1 VYIGAIVTVAG
12 NGGAGGSNNS
22 SRTGAPVNAPQL
34 LLGAPFAYSEL
45 LGQTMVDRVVHRL
58 RAFGVEHVSVI
69 SEGVGN
75 KIAVLHDPQGSHG
88 FWSAWDSIVSRFLN
102 QGIEELLLLRLG
114 PYVEIDVPDLVRF
127 HHASA
132 DPLTQVYDSKGP
144 LDLVLV
150 NAAELKQ
157 GNGSYRSRLSNLIP
171 HRSRYRFSG
180 YSNRLNSPSDFR
192 RLVNDGLLGRC
203 AIHPVGK
210 EVHAGI
216 WMNDYAVVDHTARIH
231 APAYIGAGTRIG
243 AACAIGGSCAIEQGC
258 EIDCGT
264 TIEDCCIFPHTYV
277 GLGLNLRHS
286 IVSGSKLFNLKRNV
300 EMQFNDRHL
309 IANTLASRNQLTNA
323 TSRILRPVRSASRS
337 GLSARVSKVASL
349 MSNRWLGSSG

>member
-1 VYIGAIVTVAG
+1 MYIGAIVTVAG
-12 NGGAGGSNNS
+12 NGRSEGEKLS
-22 SRTGAPVNAPQL
+22 SRPSTPQSATQS
-34 LLGAPFAYSEL
+34 LLGSPLAYLDL
-45 LGQTMVDRVVHRL
+45 LGQTIADRVVHRL
-58 RAFGVEHVSVI
+58 RASGVEHVSVI
-69 SEGVGN
+69 SEGVGS
-75 KIAVLHDPQGSHG
+75 KVAVMDDPQGTHG
-88 FWSAWDSIVSRFLN
+88 FWSAWDRIVSQFLD
-102 QGIEELLLLRLG
+102 QGIEELLLVRLG
-114 PYVEIDVPDLVRF
+114 PYVEVDVSDLVRF
-127 HHASA
+127 HHASSE
-132 DPLTQVYDSKGP
+132 PLTQVYDGKGP

-157 GNGSYRSRLSNLIP
+157 GTGSYRSRLSNLIP
-171 HRSRYRFSG
+171 HRSRYHYSG

-192 RLVNDGLLGRC
+192 RLVNDGLTARC
-203 AIHPVGK
+203 AIHPIGK
-210 EVHAGI
+210 EVRAGI

-243 AACAIGGSCAIEQGC
+243 AACAIGGSSAIEQGC

-264 TIEDCCIFPHTYV
+264 TVEDCCIFPYTYV

-286 IVSGSKLFNLKRNV
+286 MISGSKLFNLKRNV

-323 TSRILRPVRSASRS
+323 TSRILRPVRTSGT

-349 MSNRWLGSSG
+349 MSNRWLGTSG